1 MNLVRICM
9 HYKACRTKRKRL
21 FSKACISACIQ
32 EKQNFTGQL
41 LGRVGANLLSNALK
55 YAMPGTRVYL
65 SCQATEAEV
74 AVTFRTQFCAR
85 KFCCNKSVYGNG
97 YLKSGVASTSMSSNS
112 IFSPPMAQMKV

>member
-1 MNLVRICM
+1 MNLVLICM

-32 EKQNFTGQL
+32 EKQNF
-41 LGRVGANLLSNALK
+41 RA
-55 YAMPGTRVYL
+55 
-65 SCQATEAEV
+65 
-74 AVTFRTQFCAR
+74 QFCAR